1 MNQNQRNRKA
11 LKTKFSQALNE
22 EVKGLSSVMQAVLID
37 DLITAFEN
45 RFTVLN
51 KAQSKSQSNLECN
64 VTVGVEVLQ

>member
-22 EVKGLSSVMQAVLID
+22 EVKGLSSAMQAVLID
-37 DLITAFEN
+37 DLITAFES

-51 KAQSKSQSNLECN
+51 KAQTKCQLSLESS
-64 VTVGVEVLQ
+64 VMVGVEVLQ

>member
-51 KAQSKSQSNLECN
+51 KAQSKMQPNLECN
-64 VTVGVEVLQ
+64 VSVGVEVLQ

>member
-1 MNQNQRNRKA
+1 MNQKQPNRKA

-45 RFTVLN
+45 RFAVLN
-51 KAQSKSQSNLECN
+51 KAQSKMQSNLECK
-64 VTVGVEVLQ
+64 VMVGVEVLQ

>member
-1 MNQNQRNRKA
+1 MNQKPRNRKA

-45 RFTVLN
+45 RFDVLN

-64 VTVGVEVLQ
+64 VMVGVEVLQ

>member
-45 RFTVLN
+45 RFAVLN

>member
-11 LKTKFSQALNE
+11 LKNKFSQALNE

-45 RFTVLN
+45 RFTVLS
-51 KAQSKSQSNLECN
+51 KAQSKMNLDLESN
-64 VTVGVEVLQ
+64 VMVGVEILQ